1 VILPAVV
8 GRSREGDAFSDF
20 NRLYSINV
28 DYIASR
34 PEKMGIVPA
43 MQRRYLSHGAP
54 TYRKAILISV
64 LDVIDS
70 RQAGPR
76 TPL

>member
-1 VILPAVV
+1 
-8 GRSREGDAFSDF
+8 
-20 NRLYSINV
+20 
-28 DYIASR
+28 
-34 PEKMGIVPA
+34 VPA